1 MLHRRNISLNSRVL
15 RLLEYEKV
23 KERLGKHVSS
33 SLGKQKTEQ
42 LVPFYNLEE
51 VTNHL
56 EETDEGRKVLRLR
69 GQAPLGGIRDIRQ
82 SLKRA
87 EIGGVLNASELL
99 DISSTIY
106 GGKRF
111 KTFLENMIEDEIE
124 LPLLGNLV
132 SQIMSETELEREIN
146 ACIDQDG
153 DLLDSASDALR
164 RLRTQLRSYESRVRE
179 KLESLIRSS
188 STRKMLSD
196 ALVTIRNE
204 RYVIPVKQEYRSS
217 FGGMV
222 HDQSSS
228 GATLFIEPQSVVSIN
243 NQLKEVK
250 VKEKQEIERILTELT
265 AKVAESSET
274 LRHNVEMLAEI
285 DFIFARA
292 LYANELKA
300 TKPLMNDKGAFEI
313 RKGRHPL
320 LPQDDVVPI
329 SIELGNDYSSL
340 VITGPNTGG
349 KTVTLK
355 TAGLLTLMA
364 QSGLHIPADED
375 SSMSVFQHIF
385 ADIGDEQSIEQSL
398 STFSSHMTN
407 IVDIL
412 DNIDHNSLVL
422 FDELGAGTDPQ
433 EGAALAISILDY
445 VYNSGAKVIATT
457 HYSELKAYAYNR
469 DGVMNASVEFDVETL
484 RPTYRL
490 LIGVPGR
497 SNAFEISRRLGLMD
511 VVIDD
516 ARSQIS
522 SENNKVDRMISSLE
536 ESQKKAESDRE
547 SAEEIRKE
555 AEELKK
561 DLEQQLQKF
570 ESQRERMLEE
580 AEELAEQEVEK
591 AKEKAKKIIQD
602 LRTFQK
608 GAVKEHQL
616 IDAQKQLDETKPELK
631 TTKQQAKKTQ
641 VKSYKPGDEVK
652 VISFNQK
659 GHIVEQVGKNE
670 YQVQLGIM
678 KMNVKANDLEGVK
691 SKPVVERKPHVTVRG
706 RESSVKTEL
715 DLRGKRYEDAQVE
728 VERYIDDALLA
739 GYNQVSIIHG
749 KGTGAL
755 RKGVHEWLQRHSRVK
770 NLRMGGMNEG
780 GGGVTVVELK

>member
-1 MLHRRNISLNSRVL
+1 MQKRVL
-15 RLLEYEKV
+15 RLLEYDKV

-33 SLGKQKTEQ
+33 SLGKQRVEQ
-42 LVPFYNLEE
+42 LVPMFSLQDVKHQLDGTE
-51 VTNHL
+51 
-56 EETDEGRKVLRLR
+56 EGRKVIRLR

-82 SLKRA
+82 SVKRA
-87 EIGGVLNASELL
+87 EIGGMLNPSELL

-106 GGKRF
+106 GGRRF
-111 KTFLENMIEDEIE
+111 KTFLENMVEDGVE
-124 LPLLGNLV
+124 LPLLHDLV
-132 SQIMSETELEREIN
+132 SQIMHETELEQEIN

-164 RLRTQLRSYESRVRE
+164 RLRTQLRSFESRVRE

-196 ALVTIRNE
+196 ALITIRNE
-204 RYVIPVKQEYRSS
+204 RYVIPVKQEYRGS

-250 VKEKQEIERILTELT
+250 VKEKLEIERILTELT
-265 AKVAESSET
+265 GRVAESSET
-274 LRHNVEMLAEI
+274 LRHNVDTLADI

-300 TKPLMNDKGAFEI
+300 THPSMNDEGELEI
-313 RKGRHPL
+313 RNGRHPL
-320 LPQDDVVPI
+320 LPQDEVVP
-329 SIELGNDYSSL
+329 SSLYLGRDYSSL

-364 QSGLHIPADED
+364 QSGLHIPADEG
-375 SSMSVFQHIF
+375 STMSVFQQIF

-407 IVDIL
+407 IVSIL
-412 DNIDHNSLVL
+412 ENIDHNSLVL

-445 VYNSGAKVIATT
+445 VYNRGSRVIATT

-469 DGVMNASVEFDVETL
+469 EGVMNASVEFDVETL

-511 VVIDD
+511 DIIDD

-522 SENNKVDRMISSLE
+522 SESNKVDRMISSLE
-536 ESQKKAESDRE
+536 DSQKQAERDRE
-547 SAEEIRKE
+547 VATDLRKE
-555 AEELKK
+555 AESLKK
-561 DLEQQLQKF
+561 DLETQLEKF
-570 ESQRERMLEE
+570 EKQRERMFEE
-580 AEELAEQEVEK
+580 AEQKAAEEVEK
-591 AKEKAKKIIQD
+591 AQEQAKRIIHD

-616 IDAQKQLDETKPELK
+616 IDAQKQLEDAKPELRSEK
-631 TTKQQAKKTQ
+631 PTQKKAK
-641 VKSYKPGDEVK
+641 VRSYQPGDEVK

-678 KMNVKANDLEGVK
+678 KMNVKSNDLEAIK
-691 SKPVVERKPHVTVRG
+691 SKPAVERKPFVTVRG
-706 RESSVKTEL
+706 SDSRVKTEL
-715 DLRGKRYEDAQVE
+715 DLRGKRYEDAQME

-739 GYNQVSIIHG
+739 GYSQVSIIHG

-755 RKGVHEWLQRHSRVK
+755 RKGVHEWLKRHSRVK

>member
-1 MLHRRNISLNSRVL
+1 MQKRVL
-15 RLLEYEKV
+15 RLLEYDKV

-33 SLGKQKTEQ
+33 SLGKQKVEQ
-42 LVPFYNLEE
+42 LTPLFSLED
-51 VTNHL
+51 VNHQL
-56 EETDEGRKVLRLR
+56 EGTEEGRKVIRLR

-82 SLKRA
+82 SVKRA
-87 EIGGVLNASELL
+87 EIGGTLNPSELL

-106 GGKRF
+106 GGRRF
-111 KTFLENMIEDEIE
+111 KTFLENMIDDGVE
-124 LPLLGNLV
+124 LPLLGDLV
-132 SQIMSETELEREIN
+132 HQIMPETDLEKEIN

-153 DLLDSASDALR
+153 EVLDSASDALR
-164 RLRTQLRSYESRVRE
+164 RLRTQLRSFESRVRE

-204 RYVIPVKQEYRSS
+204 RYVIPVKQEYRGS

-250 VKEKQEIERILTELT
+250 VKEKLEIERILTELT
-265 AKVAESSET
+265 GSVAEASDT
-274 LRHNVEMLAEI
+274 LRHNVEVLADI

-300 TKPLMNDKGAFEI
+300 TNPSMNDEGELEI
-313 RKGRHPL
+313 RQGRHPL
-320 LPQDDVVPI
+320 LPQDEVVP
-329 SIELGNDYSSL
+329 SYLYLGKDYSSL

-364 QSGLHIPADED
+364 QSGLHIPADEG
-375 SSMSVFQHIF
+375 STMAVFQNIF

-407 IVDIL
+407 IVQIL
-412 DNIDHNSLVL
+412 KNIDHNSLVL

-445 VYNSGAKVIATT
+445 VYNRGSRVIATT

-469 DGVMNASVEFDVETL
+469 EGVMNASVEFDVETL

-511 VVIDD
+511 DIIDD
-516 ARSQIS
+516 AKSQIS
-522 SENNKVDRMISSLE
+522 SESNKVDRMISSLE
-536 ESQKKAESDRE
+536 DSQKQAELDRQGASDL
-547 SAEEIRKE
+547 RKE
-555 AEELKK
+555 AESLKK
-561 DLEQQLQKF
+561 DLETQLEKF
-570 ESQRERMLEE
+570 EKQRERLFEE
-580 AEELAEQEVEK
+580 AEQKAAEEVEK
-591 AKEKAKKIIQD
+591 AQEQAKRIIHD

-616 IDAQKQLDETKPELK
+616 IDAQKQLEDAKPELRSSK
-631 TTKQQAKKTQ
+631 PKPKKAQAKT
-641 VKSYKPGDEVK
+641 YEPGDEVK

-659 GHIVEQVGKNE
+659 GHIVEKVGKNE

-678 KMNVKANDLEGVK
+678 KMTVKENDLEAIK
-691 SKPVVERKPHVTVRG
+691 SKPAVERKPFVTVRG
-706 RESSVKTEL
+706 NNSQVKTEL
-715 DLRGKRYEDAQVE
+715 DLRGKRYEDAQME

-739 GYNQVSIIHG
+739 GYHQVSIIHG

-755 RKGVHEWLQRHSRVK
+755 RKGVHEWLKRHSRVK

>member
-1 MLHRRNISLNSRVL
+1 MQKRVL
-15 RLLEYEKV
+15 RLLEYDKV
-23 KERLGKHVSS
+23 KERLSKHVSS
-33 SLGKQKTEQ
+33 SLGKQKVEQ
-42 LVPFYNLEE
+42 LVPLFSL
-51 VTNHL
+51 
-56 EETDEGRKVLRLR
+56 TDVKHQLDGTEEGRKVIRLR

-82 SLKRA
+82 SVKRA
-87 EIGGVLNASELL
+87 EIGGMLNPSELL

-106 GGKRF
+106 GGRRF
-111 KTFLENMIEDEIE
+111 KTFLENMIEDGVE
-124 LPLLGNLV
+124 LPLLGDLV
-132 SQIMSETELEREIN
+132 SQIMHETELEQEIN

-153 DLLDSASDALR
+153 DLLDSASDDLR
-164 RLRTQLRSYESRVRE
+164 RLRTQLRSFESRVRE

-196 ALVTIRNE
+196 ALITIRNE
-204 RYVIPVKQEYRSS
+204 RYVIPVKQEYRGS

-250 VKEKQEIERILTELT
+250 VKEKLEIERILTELT
-265 AKVAESSET
+265 RRVAESSET
-274 LRHNVEMLAEI
+274 LRHNVDTLADI

-300 TKPLMNDKGAFEI
+300 THPSMNDEGELEI
-313 RKGRHPL
+313 RNGRHPL
-320 LPQDDVVPI
+320 LPQDVVVP
-329 SIELGNDYSSL
+329 SSLYLGRDYSSL

-364 QSGLHIPADED
+364 QSGLHIPADEG
-375 SSMSVFQHIF
+375 STMSVFQQIF

-407 IVDIL
+407 IVTIL
-412 DNIDHNSLVL
+412 ENIDHNSLVL

-445 VYNSGAKVIATT
+445 VYNRGSRVIATT

-469 DGVMNASVEFDVETL
+469 EGVMNASVEFDVETL

-511 VVIDD
+511 DIIED

-522 SENNKVDRMISSLE
+522 SESNKVDRMISSLE
-536 ESQKKAESDRE
+536 DSQKQAELDRQSASDL
-547 SAEEIRKE
+547 RKE
-555 AEELKK
+555 AESLKK
-561 DLEQQLQKF
+561 DLETQLEKF
-570 ESQRERMLEE
+570 EKQRERMFEE
-580 AEELAEQEVEK
+580 AEQKAAEEVEK
-591 AKEKAKKIIQD
+591 AQEQAKRIIHD

-608 GAVKEHQL
+608 GSVKEHQL
-616 IDAQKQLDETKPELK
+616 IDAQKQLEDAKPELRSEK
-631 TTKQQAKKTQ
+631 PAQKKAK
-641 VKSYKPGDEVK
+641 VRSYQPGDEVK

-678 KMNVKANDLEGVK
+678 KMNVKSNDLEAIK
-691 SKPVVERKPHVTVRG
+691 SKPVVERKPLVTVRG
-706 RESSVKTEL
+706 SDSSVKTEL
-715 DLRGKRYEDAQVE
+715 DLRGKRYEDAQME

-739 GYNQVSIIHG
+739 GYSQVSIIHG

-755 RKGVHEWLQRHSRVK
+755 RKGVHEWLKRHSRVK

>member
-1 MLHRRNISLNSRVL
+1 ML
-15 RLLEYEKV
+15 RLLEYDKV

-33 SLGKQKTEQ
+33 SLGKQKVEQ
-42 LVPFYNLEE
+42 LTPLFSLED
-51 VTNHL
+51 VNHQL
-56 EETDEGRKVLRLR
+56 EGTEEGRKVIRLR

-82 SLKRA
+82 SVKRA
-87 EIGGVLNASELL
+87 EIGGMLNPSELL
-99 DISSTIY
+99 DISSTLY
-106 GGKRF
+106 GGRRF
-111 KTFLENMIEDEIE
+111 KTFLENMIDDGVE

-132 SQIMSETELEREIN
+132 HQIMSEADLEKEIN

-153 DLLDSASDALR
+153 EVLDSASDALR
-164 RLRTQLRSYESRVRE
+164 RLRTQLRSFESRVRE

-204 RYVIPVKQEYRSS
+204 RYVIPVKQEYRGS

-250 VKEKQEIERILTELT
+250 VKEKLEIERILTDLT
-265 AKVAESSET
+265 GRVAESSET
-274 LRHNVEMLAEI
+274 LRHNVDVLADI

-300 TKPLMNDKGAFEI
+300 TNPSMNDEGELEI
-313 RKGRHPL
+313 RQGRHPL
-320 LPQDDVVPI
+320 LSQEEVVP
-329 SIELGNDYSSL
+329 SSLYLGKDYSSL

-364 QSGLHIPADED
+364 QSGLHIPADEG
-375 SSMSVFQHIF
+375 STMAVFQDIF

-407 IVDIL
+407 IVQIL
-412 DNIDHNSLVL
+412 KNIDHNSLVL

-445 VYNSGAKVIATT
+445 VYNRGSRVIATT

-469 DGVMNASVEFDVETL
+469 EGVMNASVEFDVETL

-511 VVIDD
+511 DIIDD

-522 SENNKVDRMISSLE
+522 SESNKVDRMISSLE
-536 ESQKKAESDRE
+536 DSQKQAELDRQG
-547 SAEEIRKE
+547 AADLRKE
-555 AEELKK
+555 AESLKR
-561 DLEQQLQKF
+561 DLETQLEKF
-570 ESQRERMLEE
+570 EKQRERLFEK
-580 AEELAEQEVEK
+580 AEQKAAEEVEK
-591 AKEKAKKIIQD
+591 AQEQAKKIIHD

-616 IDAQKQLDETKPELK
+616 IDAQKQLEDAKPELRTSK
-631 TTKQQAKKTQ
+631 PKQKKAQAKT
-641 VKSYKPGDEVK
+641 YEPGDEVK

-659 GHIVEQVGKNE
+659 GHIVEKVGKNE

-678 KMNVKANDLEGVK
+678 KMNVKENDLEAIK
-691 SKPVVERKPHVTVRG
+691 SKPAVERKPFVTVRG
-706 RESSVKTEL
+706 NNSQVKTEL
-715 DLRGKRYEDAQVE
+715 DLRGKRYEDAQME

-739 GYNQVSIIHG
+739 GYHQVSIIHG

-755 RKGVHEWLQRHSRVK
+755 RKGVHEWLKRHSRVK
-770 NLRMGGMNEG
+770 SLRMGGMNEG